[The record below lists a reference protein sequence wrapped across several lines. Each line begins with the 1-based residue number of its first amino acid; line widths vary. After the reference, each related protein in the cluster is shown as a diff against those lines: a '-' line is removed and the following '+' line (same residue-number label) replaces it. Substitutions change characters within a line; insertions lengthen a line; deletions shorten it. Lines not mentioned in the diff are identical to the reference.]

1 MPGRPMKM
9 KLFVAV
15 VILLASTTPLLAQS
29 GRRSTGGSTTSTTTT
44 TPSVAGPKTTEKKP
58 AAAPKVQLLVG
69 IDREEVFNNVPYY
82 IYDTVL
88 DNVIRRLGDA
98 EIVFANSG
106 GKMTRADAS
115 KAAKQEKVRW
125 VVNLEIRSIYADSG
139 RQVKN
144 NQDELV
150 VDYTVIEPETG
161 KIKRSGKTQQHIYQ
175 NGRGGISL
183 PSKNGGVYS
192 EYSIRQAAIEA
203 ADKILA
209 GFDIT
214 VRQGSQP

>member
-1 MPGRPMKM
+1 MKM

>member
-1 MPGRPMKM
+1 MKM
-9 KLFVAV
+9 KLLVAV
-15 VILLASTTPLLAQS
+15 VILFASITALHAQS

-44 TPSVAGPKTTEKKP
+44 TTPSVAGPKTIEKKP
-58 AAAPKVQLLVG
+58 APAPKVQLLVG
-69 IDREEVFNNVPYY
+69 IDRQDVFNNVHYY

-88 DNVIRRLGDA
+88 DDCIRRLGEA

-106 GKMTRADAS
+106 GKMNRAEATR
-115 KAAKQEKVRW
+115 AAKQEKVRW

-192 EYSIRQAAIEA
+192 EYSIKQAAIEA

-214 VRQGSQP
+214 VRQGSPF